1 MGRCDISNMLFWYGL
16 IDKVKIVKREVL
28 RKVLGVFLFEM
39 MGFDGYV
46 YVNCVIYLM
55 GFIMWF
61 IFWV

>member
-1 MGRCDISNMLFWYGL
+1 MLFWYGL
-16 IDKVKIVKREVL
+16 IDKVKIVIREVL